1 MNILLI
7 FFVFIYGLILGSF
20 LNCLVWRL
28 YKEESLMNRSY
39 CPKCHK
45 KISWYDNIPLLSFA
59 LLRGRC
65 RHCHKKIS
73 WQYPAVELI
82 SGLLFVAVFLHYFGW
97 HIPTDTMIFSAIYLK
112 SFWLTFLRDLLIVF
126 IMMAVF
132 IYDLRW
138 LLISTNLIIVAAVLF
153 LILDI
158 FLGYNYFGV
167 LTSLAIGISFFGLQ
181 FLITRGRGIGEGDI
195 WLGGL
200 MALMFPQPDKL
211 LLAIF
216 ASYIIG
222 ATIGIILMIF
232 KGKKMATKLPLGVFL
247 AFGSIIAL
255 FFGEKL
261 LGLFFGGF

>member
-1 MNILLI
+1 MNILI
-7 FFVFIYGLILGSF
+7 VVFVFIYGLLLGSF
-20 LNCLVWRL
+20 LNCMVWRL

-59 LLRGRC
+59 LLGGRC

-82 SGLLFVAVFLHYFGW
+82 SGLLFVAVFFHYFRW
-97 HIPTDTMIFSAIYLK
+97 VLPTDAMLLNAWTLK
-112 SFWLTFLRDLLIVF
+112 TFWLIFLRDLLIVF
-126 IMMAVF
+126 MMLAIF
-132 IYDLRW
+132 IYDFRW
-138 LLISTNLIIVAAVLF
+138 LLISVNLIIVAAVLF
-153 LILDI
+153 LGLDI
-158 FLGYNYFGV
+158 FLGYDYISIATALV
-167 LTSLAIGISFFGLQ
+167 IGIAFFGTQ
-181 FLITRGRGIGEGDI
+181 FLVTRGRGIGEGDI

-200 MALMFPQPDKL
+200 MALMFPRTDML

-216 ASYIIG
+216 SSYIVG
-222 ATIGIILMIF
+222 ATIGIALIIF
-232 KGKKMATKLPLGVFL
+232 KGKKMESKLPLGVFL

-261 LGLFFGGF
+261 LALFFGGF